1 MTLSLSQENHSIMKS
16 KTPLFLCLVLWKASA
31 FAPQQAHMLKIP
43 FIQVSKQTHSS
54 SSSISSSRT
63 YGSHSSSSSSSF
75 FQLRVAEGIPIPET
89 ALHRMRRRKAKILH
103 KKKLYNTGYLFALWY
118 VFSVAYN
125 IFSKNALN
133 MAPSL
138 AWTTATLQM
147 SLGLSYVLPLW
158 GSGVRDQPTLSR
170 SDLIRLLPVSVLH
183 ALVHIGGVVS
193 MGAGAVSFTY
203 VVKASEPAVSAVLAA
218 LTGSVLP
225 ASVLVTLLPV
235 MAGVGLASVSE
246 LSFSWKAFN
255 YAMLSN
261 LASSGRGIV
270 GKKTIGK
277 RLGKKLSAAN
287 LYAVLTIIATCF
299 LIPVA
304 ILMEGSV
311 MKSSLRSLAAN
322 QMLGSYIG
330 QTFLASLFYYLYNE
344 VAFLCLDNISPVSH
358 ALGNTVKRVFI
369 IISSMLVFGN
379 RMTLRGAFGSAMAIA
394 GVFWYSVEKSRYA
407 KKKKES
413 KSKGAREEK

>member
-1 MTLSLSQENHSIMKS
+1 MKVTQLLLLLLTVILLPLASKAFVSHGSTQRVIVVLGGVTQRFPTTGTSPSSQLNNDMGDGVI
-16 KTPLFLCLVLWKASA
+16 
-31 FAPQQAHMLKIP
+31 
-43 FIQVSKQTHSS
+43 
-54 SSSISSSRT
+54 R
-63 YGSHSSSSSSSF
+63 
-75 FQLRVAEGIPIPET
+75 IPET

-103 KKKLYNTGYLFALWY
+103 KKKLYNTSYLFALWY

-138 AWTTATLQM
+138 PWTTATMQM

-170 SDLIRLLPVSVLH
+170 SDLLRLLPVSILH

-203 VVKASEPAVSAVLAA
+203 IVKASEPAVSAVLAA

-225 ASVLVTLLPV
+225 FRVLATLIPV
-235 MAGVGLASVSE
+235 MGGVALASVSE
-246 LSFSWKAFN
+246 LTFSWKAFN

-261 LASSGRGIV
+261 LASAGRGIV

-277 RLGKKLSAAN
+277 RLGQKMSAAN

-304 ILMEGSV
+304 LLMEGTV
-311 MKSSLRSLAAN
+311 LRPSLRALATSH
-322 QMLGSYIG
+322 QLSSYVL

-344 VAFLCLDNISPVSH
+344 VAFLCLDKVSPVSH

-369 IISSMLVFGN
+369 IISSMIIFGN
-379 RMTLRGAFGSAMAIA
+379 RMNLRGALGSAMAIA
-394 GVFWYSVEKSRYA
+394 GVFWYSVEKSRHT
-407 KKKKES
+407 KRVKEA
-413 KSKGAREEK
+413 KSKKQ

>member
-1 MTLSLSQENHSIMKS
+1 MKV
-16 KTPLFLCLVLWKASA
+16 TPLLAFSLALASEA
-31 FAPQQAHMLKIP
+31 FVPHATTRVIVPIGITKHSPTGTRP
-43 FIQVSKQTHSS
+43 FSKQRPN
-54 SSSISSSRT
+54 SSR
-63 YGSHSSSSSSSF
+63 
-75 FQLRVAEGIPIPET
+75 LNVADGIRIPET
-89 ALHRMRRRKAKILH
+89 ALHRMRRRKAAILH
-103 KKKLYNTGYLFALWY
+103 KKKLYNTSYLFALWY

-158 GSGVRDQPTLSR
+158 GSGVRDQPTLSH
-170 SDLIRLLPVSVLH
+170 SDLLRLLPVSILH

-203 VVKASEPAVSAVLAA
+203 IVKASEPAVSAALAT

-225 ASVLVTLLPV
+225 LRVLATLIPV
-235 MAGVGLASVSE
+235 MGGVALASVSE
-246 LSFSWKAFN
+246 LTFCWKAFN

-261 LASSGRGIV
+261 LASAGRGIV

-277 RLGKKLSAAN
+277 RLGQKMSAAN
-287 LYAVLTIIATCF
+287 LYACLTIIATCF

-304 ILMEGSV
+304 LLMEGSALRP
-311 MKSSLRSLAAN
+311 SLRALAAN
-322 QMLGSYIG
+322 HQLSSYVF

-344 VAFLCLDNISPVSH
+344 VAFLCLDNVSPVSH

-369 IISSMLVFGN
+369 ILSSMVVFGN
-379 RMTLRGAFGSAMAIA
+379 RMTLRGALGSSIAIA
-394 GVFWYSVEKSRYA
+394 GVFWYSIEKSHYTKKVKEARA
-407 KKKKES
+407 KK
-413 KSKGAREEK
+413 